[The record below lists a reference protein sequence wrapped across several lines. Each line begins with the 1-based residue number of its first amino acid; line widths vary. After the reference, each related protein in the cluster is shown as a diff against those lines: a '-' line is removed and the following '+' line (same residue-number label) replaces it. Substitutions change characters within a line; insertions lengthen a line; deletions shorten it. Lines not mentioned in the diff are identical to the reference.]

1 MKTRKNVFWAIPLIF
16 IGALWQARNME
27 WISGD
32 IFHIFISWQILLI
45 YLGIWSLFGRQ
56 YIKGLISIGVG
67 VIFLLPVLG
76 VVNSYDARIYW
87 PLAFIICGILIL
99 LKPLFRKCHSHNSY
113 FSRGREEF
121 SQLGESPEAISNST
135 VTDGYIEV
143 ENKFGSVRQIVL
155 EPVFKGASIRNTF
168 GGVVLD
174 LRRTTLADPQTFID
188 IDCTFGGIEI
198 YLPSTWDLQPRLVA
212 LIGGSDDKRS
222 ISRQETDTEHVLVVR
237 GNITFGGIEFKD

>member
-99 LKPLFRKCHSHNSY
+99 LKPAFRKCYARNGY
-113 FSRGREEF
+113 FSRGRKGY
-121 SQLGESPEAISNST
+121 SHSGETPEAISNST